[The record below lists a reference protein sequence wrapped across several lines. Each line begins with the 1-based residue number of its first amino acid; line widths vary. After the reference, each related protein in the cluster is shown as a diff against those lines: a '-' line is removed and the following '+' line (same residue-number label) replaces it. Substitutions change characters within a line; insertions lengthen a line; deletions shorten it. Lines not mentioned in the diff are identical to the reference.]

1 MGTPI
6 RAILFNADE
15 AYAVELRQ
23 AVNAAADIRLVA
35 EIDEPSMLP
44 QAVAQFPCDV
54 VIAHLDPLALVVLE
68 VIAQIQA
75 AQQRLPVIAISS
87 STDGDVLLRAMRAGL
102 KGFLLKPVN
111 PDELRPILEQVL
123 ADRTIVREPGKLISV
138 VGSAGGVGATFLAT
152 NLAVE
157 LADLAGAD
165 KKVALLDFDFRFGQ
179 VGTILD
185 IAPQFTVADLC
196 ATPEQVDPNMIDK
209 ALVKHSSGV
218 HVLGRPHTFQQAEC
232 ITAAHC
238 INVISVLQ
246 EMCAYVVIDGP
257 MRSDP
262 GGRMILDVADY
273 NFMVLQLL
281 VTGVR
286 NADRMLQELAGQ
298 GFNLSR
304 IQFVCNRVGRDSAH
318 LEPGQVEKTLNCKM
332 FHTLPDDWRTVSAA
346 INVGK
351 PLSAESGKT
360 KIRQAV
366 RELAAKIHE
375 PLASPQASRAAGMLG
390 RLLKGMQ
397 RSPVTAPAAPAVAP
411 A

>member
-23 AVNAAADIRLVA
+23 ALNAVADVRIVA
-35 EIDEPSMLP
+35 EIDEPSLLP

-68 VIAQIQA
+68 VIAQIQI
-75 AQQRLPVIAISS
+75 AQHRLPVVAISS
-87 STDGDVLLRAMRAGL
+87 NTDGEILLRAMRAGL
-102 KGFLLKPVN
+102 KGFLLKPFA
-111 PDELRPILEQVL
+111 PEELRPILEKIG
-123 ADRTIVREPGKLISV
+123 AERIVTREPGKLISV
-138 VGSAGGVGATFLAT
+138 MGCAGGVGATFVAT

-185 IAPQFTVADLC
+185 LSPQFTVADLC

-209 ALVKHSSGV
+209 ALVKHASGL

-238 INVISVLQ
+238 VNVISVLQ

-298 GFNLSR
+298 GFNPAR
-304 IQFVCNRVGRDSAH
+304 MQFICNRVGRDSGH
-318 LEPGQVEKTLNCKM
+318 LESDQVERTLNTKL
-332 FHTLPDDWRTVSAA
+332 FHTLPDDWKTVSAA

-351 PLSAESGKT
+351 PLAAESGRT

-366 RELAAKIHE
+366 RDLAAKIH
-375 PLASPQASRAAGMLG
+375 SPQVAPQGSKAAGMLG
-390 RLLKGMQ
+390 RFLKGMQ
-397 RSPVTAPAAPAVAP
+397 RGTNATAPVVAP